1 MIRDEN
7 DWLNCH
13 IWHEVNGHLSLIRL
27 MVECVVYGENDWLN
41 RHMRHRAHS
50 GAPLLGVN
58 DENVIIAHLNEL
70 QLSSLMN

>member
-1 MIRDEN
+1 
-7 DWLNCH
+7 
-13 IWHEVNGHLSLIRL
+13 

-58 DENVIIAHLNEL
+58 YENAIVAHLNEL
-70 QLSSLMN
+70 QLSSLMNWFWWI